1 MLKFTPARRLKIRR
15 VKWAFP
21 IWVRSAGVL
30 LAILILL
37 VGLVGGPR
45 VSYADQA
52 ASEALS
58 LEDAIRLALLSSKE
72 VQVAK
77 ETVEL
82 KKIIKDE
89 TWDKYNAVLIR
100 THIQGTD
107 MYVSVP
113 TGQDPT
119 GMVFKTDYDWRK
131 AQKDYEVK
139 VASVVASVYQK
150 YSAAVLAQKQV
161 EVAKLNVALK
171 ERELADAEARFKVG
185 AESALVVAQKRASL
199 ASARSELAQAEG
211 RLNKAYADLVELV
224 GLPRGSKPALVSQ
237 VDFAP
242 LKVED
247 LDKEIETIIE
257 ASPQVWTAQETVKL
271 QRNTYGMA
279 NSYDVDRINLKLA
292 EIGVDITRQQLY
304 LSLLQLYNNVRA
316 LEENYKALQQSLATA
331 QEALRI
337 ARLKYELGMAT
348 WAEVL
353 SAEASVA
360 SLAMQLEN
368 IKWQH
373 AIAVRAFYE
382 PWAWSGGGIGGAGST
397 SGQGGG
403 S

>member
-1 MLKFTPARRLKIRR
+1 MKLVRKVYKSLEARR
-15 VKWAFP
+15 VFP
-21 IWVRSAGVL
+21 LEVPLAEIL
-30 LAILILL
+30 LAILMFF
-37 VGLVGGPR
+37 VGWIGWAG
-45 VSYADQA
+45 VSYGD
-52 ASEALS
+52 EAVPETLS
-58 LEDAIRLALLSSKE
+58 LEDAVHLALLSSKE
-72 VQVAK
+72 VQVAR

-82 KKIIKDE
+82 KKTIKDE

-100 THIQGTD
+100 THIPGTD
-107 MYVSVP
+107 MYVSLP

-131 AQKDYEVK
+131 AERDYEVK

-271 QRNTYGMA
+271 QKNTYGMV
-279 NSYDVDRINLKLA
+279 NSYDVDKINLKLA

-304 LSLLQLYNNVRA
+304 LALLQLYNNVKA
-316 LEENYKALQQSLATA
+316 LEENYEALQQSLTTA
-331 QEALRI
+331 QEGLRI

-348 WAEVL
+348 RAEVL
-353 SAEASVA
+353 SAEASVV
-360 SLAMQLEN
+360 SLLTQLEN
-368 IKWQH
+368 VKWQH
-373 AIAVRAFYE
+373 AMAVRAFYE
-382 PWAWSGGGIGGAGST
+382 PWAWSGGGIGGASST